1 MIQNSYT
8 LYTGRINCTQAR
20 INYNEATGKNICLKN
35 YDKIKYTRLIKCRLP
50 ILQYYTYY
58 FSKKNVWVT
67 MKITRIQIKKITSN
81 K

>member
-50 ILQYYTYY
+50 ILL
-58 FSKKNVWVT
+58 NVVFLFYS
-67 MKITRIQIKKITSN
+67 ITRITSVKKMYGL
-81 K
+81 